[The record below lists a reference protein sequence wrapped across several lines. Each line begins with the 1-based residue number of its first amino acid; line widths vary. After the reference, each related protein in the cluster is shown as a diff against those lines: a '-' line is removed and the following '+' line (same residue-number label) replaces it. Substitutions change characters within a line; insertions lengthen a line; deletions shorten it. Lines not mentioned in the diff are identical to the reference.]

1 MLREVERV
9 LQETKGAKKR
19 WFTDDVIDLFVWQ
32 NGSGRVLSLQ
42 FCYDK
47 RHKERSLTWSGESG
61 YGHHGVDDGE
71 NKLGRIKASPILVPD
86 GIFETEAVADLF
98 ASRAADMEPSL
109 RAFVE
114 KIIRAYPEN
123 AGLG

>member
-1 MLREVERV
+1 MLREVQRV

-19 WFTDDVIDLFVWQ
+19 WFTDEVIDLFIWQ
-32 NGSGRVLSLQ
+32 NESGRLMSLQ

-47 RHKERSLTWSGESG
+47 RHKERSLIWSAESG

-71 NKLGRIKASPILVPD
+71 DKLGRIKASPILVPD

-98 ASRAADMEPSL
+98 VARAANMELSL
-109 RAFVE
+109 RTFVE
-114 KIIRAYPEN
+114 KIIRVYPEQ
-123 AGLG
+123 GGVG